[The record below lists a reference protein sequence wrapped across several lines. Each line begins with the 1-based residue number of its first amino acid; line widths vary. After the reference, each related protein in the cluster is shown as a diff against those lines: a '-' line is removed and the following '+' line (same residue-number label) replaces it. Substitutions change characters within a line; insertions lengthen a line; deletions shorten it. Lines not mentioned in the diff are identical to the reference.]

1 MNSRIETLI
10 TGQTWQS
17 NQSIIHERVTEA
29 LKIDTER
36 HPVCIAWFNA
46 KGFPNDHHYLSE
58 LHKAL
63 TDLLYIKLFFRLMH
77 GERMTL
83 SNLQRSIKDKMLVL
97 LGDAEH
103 CHDLLA
109 FDASRFPVVTLNG
122 NAVRLLQSIV
132 EDIELCAAI
141 EADDGNEDIL
151 NF

>member
-17 NQSIIHERVTEA
+17 NQDIIHDRVTEA
-29 LKIDTER
+29 LKIDHGR
-36 HPVCIAWFNA
+36 HPVCLAWFNA

-58 LHKAL
+58 LRKAL
-63 TDLLYIKLFFRLMH
+63 ADLLYIKLFFRLMH

-122 NAVRLLQSIV
+122 NALQLLQSIV
-132 EDIELCAAI
+132 DDIELCAAI
-141 EADDGNEDIL
+141 EADDDEQDT
-151 NF
+151 FTF